1 MAFVQFSKVSL
12 AFGDRD
18 ILKNVSVNLSAG
30 TKAALTG
37 ANGSGKSTL
46 MKVMA
51 GLMEC
56 DSGDRAVQKDCRIG
70 YLPQS
75 GIVHHGCT
83 LLEEADRA
91 FSYGYSLHNEMED
104 IGAKL
109 AEAPN
114 SPGAMALLER
124 QHEIITWLEE
134 SGWNRRDVLARQ
146 TLEGLGFKPEDMERS
161 VEEFSG
167 GWQMRIALAKA
178 LLEKPDI
185 LLLDEPTNYLDIE
198 ARDWLEKFLHDYTGG
213 FLLVSHDR
221 YFLDVTINEVYELF
235 NGDLKRYAGNYTH
248 YEEVRRV
255 ELQTLM
261 ARYEQQQEEI
271 QKLEDFIRRFGYKAT
286 KAAQAQERQK
296 MLDKIL
302 AEKIEIPE
310 TLKKIHFSFP
320 PAPHSGRL
328 VLTAE
333 SIGKTY
339 RTAGS
344 SGAAGNAGVS
354 TAAGG
359 SGVAASGAAHEVLR
373 DLNLVVENGDRLV
386 VVGRN
391 GAGKTTLLRILAGQ
405 DTDFTGSFRL
415 GAGVS
420 VGYFSQ
426 DNAETMNG
434 SQSMLEMLESEAPME
449 LIPKLRDM
457 LGAFLFRGDDV
468 YKAIDVLSGGEKSR
482 LALLRLLLRPV
493 NLLILDEPTNHLD
506 MHSKDVLLSALRDFG
521 GTVIFVSHDRGFI
534 ESLATR
540 VLELTPCHSR
550 EFPGTYGY
558 YMEQLEK
565 ENLAQAD
572 AAGAGANGIGAGGR
586 TNTGANGKPSGA
598 GGGAKPDKSA
608 KAVASAAAPAN
619 DGAASWEEQKRIKGE
634 RRKLEKE
641 EERLMNEI
649 SELEEKKSQL
659 EYQLSLPAVY
669 SDGAK
674 SRKIQQEIEETAAAI
689 EKTTALWEEVS
700 AQLG

>member
-109 AEAPN
+109 AEDPN
-114 SPGAMALLER
+114 SPGAMALLDR
-124 QHEIITWLEE
+124 QHEIITWLED

-146 TLEGLGFKPEDMERS
+146 TLEGLGFKPEDMNRS

-167 GWQMRIALAKA
+167 GWQMRIALAKV

-235 NGDLKRYAGNYTH
+235 NGDLKRYPGNYTH
-248 YEEVRRV
+248 YEKVRAV

-271 QKLEDFIRRFGYKAT
+271 HKLEDFIRRFGYKAT

-302 AEKIEIPE
+302 AEKVEIPE

-333 SIGKTY
+333 HIGKTY
-339 RTAGS
+339 RAEAGS
-344 SGAAGNAGVS
+344 SNPAV
-354 TAAGG
+354 AGG
-359 SGVAASGAAHEVLR
+359 SQGAEHEVLR

-434 SQSMLEMLESEAPME
+434 SQSMLEMLESEAPLE

-468 YKAIDVLSGGEKSR
+468 YKSIDVLSGGEKSR

-565 ENLAQAD
+565 EALRQGD
-572 AAGAGANGIGAGGR
+572 ESGAAGSRGGASGIGANGAKS
-586 TNTGANGKPSGA
+586 A
-598 GGGAKPDKSA
+598 GAKTAGATANSP
-608 KAVASAAAPAN
+608 VGAAAVS
-619 DGAASWEEQKRIKGE
+619 DGAASWEEQKRLKGE

-649 SELEEKKSQL
+649 SALEEKKSQL

-689 EKTTALWEEVS
+689 EKTTAQWEEVS